1 MGGPALAI
9 RMVLRRTGRHPRLAA
24 AFAYST
30 PSHDRTVEAGW
41 RPSLLELRTSFRTWR
56 LLTFMTPIAW
66 FSTIPSMRERI

>member
-9 RMVLRRTGRHPRLAA
+9 RMVLRRTARHPRLAA

-41 RPSLLELRTSFRTWR
+41 RPSLLELRTSF
-56 LLTFMTPIAW
+56 
-66 FSTIPSMRERI
+66 

>member
-41 RPSLLELRTSFRTWR
+41 RPSLLECFGLASEPGGSR
-56 LLTFMTPIAW
+56 L
-66 FSTIPSMRERI
+66 S